1 MELSASELTKWAK
14 LYAKSKNWRVTRM
27 NNTPIQRRKGTIE
40 KGWCDLIGYTDN
52 GVFVGIEV
60 KKIGDKLS
68 IEQIERLKDIYASG
82 GFSYICTEN
91 TDNEPILIS
100 WGEMKF

>member
-14 LYAKSKNWRVTRM
+14 EYCKSKEWRITRM

-40 KGWCDLIGYTDN
+40 KGWPDLIGYTQN
-52 GVFVGIEV
+52 GLIVSVEV
-60 KKIGDKLS
+60 KKKGDKLS
-68 IEQIERLKDIYASG
+68 QEQIVTLKDIYQCG
-82 GFSYICTEN
+82 GMSYICTEN
-91 TDNEPILIS
+91 KDHEPILIS